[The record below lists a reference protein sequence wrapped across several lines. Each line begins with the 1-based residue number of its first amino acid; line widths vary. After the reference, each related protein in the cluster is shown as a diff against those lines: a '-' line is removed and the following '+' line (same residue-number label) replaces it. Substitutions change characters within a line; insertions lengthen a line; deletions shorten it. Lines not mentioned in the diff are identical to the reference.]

1 MERFSWNQNAS
12 PFYTIISC
20 DHCRQSVRWLHE
32 ARLFFY
38 CVLYFLLF
46 RKIFDWNACAISLKR
61 VLLIRLWEVL
71 SSVSMYRCV
80 TMYDWTDQNNG
91 INIQDNTLR
100 TKYVENKSV
109 NRPHYM
115 YQWTCVV
122 KIVWESHY
130 NDVILSAMAPQIT
143 SLTIVYSTVYSR
155 RRWKKHQSSSS
166 LAFVRGIHRWPV
178 NSPHKGPVTRK
189 MFPLDDVIMVFISDT
204 LSVDWLLAAWS
215 MQALMSCL
223 CSIKRLSIGIRHIGL
238 PSIDDIK
245 MSFNLFC

>member
-1 MERFSWNQNAS
+1 M
-12 PFYTIISC
+12 
-20 DHCRQSVRWLHE
+20 
-32 ARLFFY
+32 
-38 CVLYFLLF
+38 
-46 RKIFDWNACAISLKR
+46 FDWNAYAISLKC
-61 VLLIRLWEVL
+61 VLLIRLLEVL

-122 KIVWESHY
+122 EIVWESHY

-143 SLTIVYSTVYSR
+143 SLTIVYSIVYSR

-178 NSPHKGPVTRK
+178 NSPHKGPVTGK
-189 MFPLDDVIMVFISDT
+189 MFPLDDVISDT
-204 LSVDWLLAAWS
+204 LSVNWLLAAGS
-215 MQALMSCL
+215 IKALMSCL
-223 CSIKRLSIGIRHIGL
+223 CSIKRLSTGIRYIRL
-238 PSIDDIK
+238 
-245 MSFNLFC
+245 